1 MADGVHGSQL
11 PGWRPSAQMDIKP
24 DTAIVTI
31 LPQLTV
37 GVTAAEVKASG

>member
-1 MADGVHGSQL
+1 MADGVHGSPL
-11 PGWRPSAQMDIKP
+11 AGRKPNAQMDIKP

-31 LPQLTV
+31 LAQLTA